1 MKRYERLT
9 EEITASILSGLLQVG
24 DRLPSVRQT
33 SASRGVSPSTVFK
46 AYYLLEARG
55 LIRARDRS
63 GYYVQRAPRA
73 ALPELDGMSSA
84 STGRHPVDVSDNVLR
99 VLNATLRRDM
109 LPFGSAFPSPSLL
122 PYGRL
127 ARFMAATVQKLDP
140 WGSIDDLSPG
150 DAALRRAIALRY
162 LADGLTVPVDEI
174 VVTNGALD
182 ALNLSLAAVTRPGDA
197 VIVESPTFY
206 AALQSL
212 ERNGLH
218 AIEVATH
225 PRVGIDLEALE
236 DAILRH
242 RPRAC
247 WLMTTFQ
254 NPLGSLMPDEKK
266 EALVEL
272 LTRHDVALIEDDVY
286 GELYFG
292 ETRPR
297 PAKAFD
303 TEGIVMHCSSFSKT
317 LAPGYRVGWV
327 AGGRHT
333 RQIMRN
339 KLTTSLATPAPTQAA
354 IAAYLEKGG
363 FDRHLRHFRQALA
376 LQQGELLQAI
386 ARYFPKGTRA
396 TRPAGGYFVWVEL
409 PAHIDTMKVHRAALD
424 HGISIAPGPLFSA
437 SGAFGNFLRLNHGHP
452 WNDGMEQGIATL
464 GKLMAGG

>member
-9 EEITASILSGLLQVG
+9 EDITNSISSGLLQVG

-63 GYYVQRAPRA
+63 GYYVLRAPHA
-73 ALPELDGMSSA
+73 ALPELDGLSSA
-84 STGRHPVDVSDNVLR
+84 TAGRPPVDVSDNVLQ

-109 LPFGSAFPSPSLL
+109 TPFGSAFPSPSLL
-122 PYGRL
+122 PYARL
-127 ARFMAATVQKLDP
+127 GKFMAAAAQRLDP

-162 LADGLTVPVDEI
+162 LADGLTVPVDDI
-174 VVTNGALD
+174 IITNGALD
-182 ALNLSLAAVTRPGDA
+182 ALNLSLAAVTKPGDA

-212 ERNGLH
+212 ERNQLH

-225 PRVGIDLEALE
+225 PREGIDLQALE
-236 DAILRH
+236 DAIVQH

-254 NPLGSLMPDEKK
+254 NPLGSLMPDRKK
-266 EALVEL
+266 EALVRL

-292 ETRPR
+292 EHRPR

-303 TEGIVMHCSSFSKT
+303 KEGIVMHCSSFSKT

-327 AGGRHT
+327 AGGRYT

-339 KLTTSLATPAPTQAA
+339 KLTTSLATAAPTQAA
-354 IAAYLEKGG
+354 IAAYLDKGG
-363 FDRHLRHFRQALA
+363 YDRHLRQFRQALA
-376 LQQGELLQAI
+376 VQQGELLQAV
-386 ARYFPKGTRA
+386 ARYFPKGTRP

-409 PAHIDTMKVHRAALD
+409 PAHIDTLKVHRAALD
-424 HGISIAPGPLFSA
+424 HGISIAPGPLFSS
-437 SGAFGNFLRLNHGHP
+437 SGAFRNFLRLNHGHP
-452 WNDGMEQGIATL
+452 WNADMEQGMATL
-464 GKLMAGG
+464 GKLLAGG

>member
-9 EEITASILSGLLQVG
+9 EDITNSISSGLLQVG

-63 GYYVQRAPRA
+63 GYYVLRAQHA
-73 ALPELDGMSSA
+73 ALPELDGLSSA
-84 STGRHPVDVSDNVLR
+84 TAGRHPVDVSDNVLQ

-109 LPFGSAFPSPSLL
+109 TPFGSAFPSPSLL
-122 PYGRL
+122 PYARL
-127 ARFMAATVQKLDP
+127 GKFLASAAQRLDP

-162 LADGLTVPVDEI
+162 LADGLTVPVDDI
-174 VVTNGALD
+174 IITNGALD
-182 ALNLSLAAVTRPGDA
+182 ALNLSLAAVTKPGDA

-212 ERNGLH
+212 ERNQLH

-225 PRVGIDLEALE
+225 PREGIDLQALE
-236 DAILRH
+236 DAIVQH

-254 NPLGSLMPDEKK
+254 NPLGSLMPDRKK
-266 EALVEL
+266 EALVRL

-292 ETRPR
+292 EHRPR

-303 TEGIVMHCSSFSKT
+303 KEGIVMHCSSFSKT

-327 AGGRHT
+327 AGGRYT

-339 KLTTSLATPAPTQAA
+339 KLTTSLATAAPTQAA
-354 IAAYLEKGG
+354 IAAYLDKGG
-363 FDRHLRHFRQALA
+363 YDRHLRQFRQALA
-376 LQQGELLQAI
+376 VQQGELLQAV

-409 PAHIDTMKVHRAALD
+409 PAHIDTLNVHRAALD
-424 HGISIAPGPLFSA
+424 HGISIAPGPLFSS
-437 SGAFGNFLRLNHGHP
+437 SGAFRNFLRLNHGHP
-452 WNDGMEQGIATL
+452 WNADMEQGMATL
-464 GKLMAGG
+464 GKLLASG

>member
-73 ALPELDGMSSA
+73 ALPELDSVSSA
-84 STGRHPVDVSDNVLR
+84 RADRHPVDVSDNVLR

-127 ARFMAATVQKLDP
+127 ARYMASTVQKLDP

-162 LADGLTVPVDEI
+162 LADGLSVPVDEI

-182 ALNLSLAAVTRPGDA
+182 ALNLSLAAVTQPGDA

-266 EALVEL
+266 EALVRL

-303 TEGIVMHCSSFSKT
+303 TEGIVMHCASFSKT

-327 AGGRHT
+327 AGGRYT

-339 KLTTSLATPAPTQAA
+339 KLTTSLATAAPTQAA

-363 FDRHLRHFRQALA
+363 FDRHLRQFRLALA
-376 LQQGELLQAI
+376 LQQGEMLQAV

-409 PAHIDTMKVHRAALD
+409 PPHIDTLKVHRAALD

-437 SGAFGNFLRLNHGHP
+437 TGAFRNFLRLNHGHP
-452 WNDGMEQGIATL
+452 WNDAMEQGMATL
-464 GKLMAGG
+464 GKLLAGG

>member
-9 EEITASILSGLLQVG
+9 EDITASIRSGLLQVG

-63 GYYVQRAPRA
+63 GYYVLRAPQA
-73 ALPELDGMSSA
+73 ALPELDGLSSA
-84 STGRHPVDVSDNVLR
+84 PAGRHPVDVSDNVLQ

-109 LPFGSAFPSPSLL
+109 TPFGSAFPSPSLL
-122 PYGRL
+122 PYARL
-127 ARFMAATVQKLDP
+127 GKFMASAAQRLDP

-162 LADGLTVPVDEI
+162 LADGLTVPVDDI
-174 VVTNGALD
+174 IITNGALD
-182 ALNLSLAAVTRPGDA
+182 ALNLSLAAVTQPGDA

-212 ERNGLH
+212 ERNQLH

-225 PRVGIDLEALE
+225 PREGIDLQALE
-236 DAILRH
+236 DAIVQH

-254 NPLGSLMPDEKK
+254 NPLGSLMPDRKK
-266 EALVEL
+266 EALVRL
-272 LTRHDVALIEDDVY
+272 LTRHDIALIEDDVY

-292 ETRPR
+292 EHRPR

-303 TEGIVMHCSSFSKT
+303 KEGIVMHCSSFSKT

-327 AGGRHT
+327 AGGRYA

-339 KLTTSLATPAPTQAA
+339 KLTTSLATAAPTQAA

-363 FDRHLRHFRQALA
+363 YDRHLRQFRQALA
-376 LQQGELLQAI
+376 VQQGELLQAV

-409 PAHIDTMKVHRAALD
+409 PAHIDTLKIHRAALD
-424 HGISIAPGPLFSA
+424 HGISIAPGPLFSS
-437 SGAFGNFLRLNHGHP
+437 SGAFRNFLRLNHGHP
-452 WNDGMEQGIATL
+452 WNADMEQGMATL
-464 GKLMAGG
+464 GKLLAGG

>member
-452 WNDGMEQGIATL
+452 WNDGMEQGMATL

>member
-122 PYGRL
+122 PYSRL

-254 NPLGSLMPDEKK
+254 NPLGSLMPEEKK
-266 EALVEL
+266 EALVQL

-286 GELYFG
+286 GQLYFG

-339 KLTTSLATPAPTQAA
+339 KLTTSLATAAPTQAA

-376 LQQGELLQAI
+376 LQQGELLQAV

-452 WNDGMEQGIATL
+452 WNDGMEQGMATL
-464 GKLMAGG
+464 GKLLAGG

>member
-9 EEITASILSGLLQVG
+9 EDITNSISSGLLQVG

-63 GYYVQRAPRA
+63 GYYVLRAPHA
-73 ALPELDGMSSA
+73 ALPELDGLSSA
-84 STGRHPVDVSDNVLR
+84 PAGRHPVDVSDNVLQ

-109 LPFGSAFPSPSLL
+109 TPFGSAFPSPSLL
-122 PYGRL
+122 PYARL
-127 ARFMAATVQKLDP
+127 GKFLASAAQRLDP

-162 LADGLTVPVDEI
+162 LADGLTVPVDDI
-174 VVTNGALD
+174 IITNGALD
-182 ALNLSLAAVTRPGDA
+182 ALNLSLAAVTKPGDA

-212 ERNGLH
+212 ERNQLH

-225 PRVGIDLEALE
+225 PREGIDLQALE
-236 DAILRH
+236 DAIVQH

-254 NPLGSLMPDEKK
+254 NPLGSLMPDRKK
-266 EALVEL
+266 EALVRL

-292 ETRPR
+292 EHRPR

-303 TEGIVMHCSSFSKT
+303 KEGIVMHCSSFSKT

-327 AGGRHT
+327 AGGRYT

-339 KLTTSLATPAPTQAA
+339 KLTTSLATAAPTQAA
-354 IAAYLEKGG
+354 IAAYLDKGG
-363 FDRHLRHFRQALA
+363 YDRHLRQFRQALA
-376 LQQGELLQAI
+376 VQQGELLQAV

-396 TRPAGGYFVWVEL
+396 TRPTGGYFVWVEL
-409 PAHIDTMKVHRAALD
+409 PAHIDTLKVHRAALD
-424 HGISIAPGPLFSA
+424 HGISIAPGPLFSS
-437 SGAFGNFLRLNHGHP
+437 SGAFRNFLRLNHGHP
-452 WNDGMEQGIATL
+452 WNADMEQGMATL
-464 GKLMAGG
+464 GKLLAGG